1 MYRKTLVTL
10 LLLPLFETIE
20 DLFKKFPN
28 IYQEK
33 KEKKRFKFKPYKGR
47 LGSSH
52 VSRMSESLEETEM
65 KMIAAEI
72 EASLEFKQMD
82 KASGLL
88 NMPASCHSILKVSI
102 FGIFSFRGPS
112 LLSTI

>member
-1 MYRKTLVTL
+1 M
-10 LLLPLFETIE
+10 
-20 DLFKKFPN
+20 KFLQKCDNEPDN
-28 IYQEK
+28 FSFILSINWIMNMNNYESKEK

-52 VSRMSESLEETEM
+52 VGRMSESLEETEM

-82 KASGLL
+82 KASGIL
-88 NMPASCHSILKVSI
+88 NMPASCHSILKVSHI
-102 FGIFSFRGPS
+102 KHIPC
-112 LLSTI
+112 LN

>member
-1 MYRKTLVTL
+1 MHYEKNMKFCRSVTL
-10 LLLPLFETIE
+10 NVIILIPSCHFNNGYEYEL
-20 DLFKKFPN
+20 K
-28 IYQEK
+28 EK

-65 KMIAAEI
+65 KMIASEI

-82 KASGLL
+82 KASGIL
-88 NMPASCHSILKVSI
+88 NMPASCHSILKV
-102 FGIFSFRGPS
+102 R
-112 LLSTI
+112 

>member
-1 MYRKTLVTL
+1 MTL

-20 DLFKKFPN
+20 DLFPN

-88 NMPASCHSILKVSI
+88 NMPASCHSILKVSV
-102 FGIFSFRGPS
+102 FGIFSFRGPL
-112 LLSTI
+112 LLSTIY